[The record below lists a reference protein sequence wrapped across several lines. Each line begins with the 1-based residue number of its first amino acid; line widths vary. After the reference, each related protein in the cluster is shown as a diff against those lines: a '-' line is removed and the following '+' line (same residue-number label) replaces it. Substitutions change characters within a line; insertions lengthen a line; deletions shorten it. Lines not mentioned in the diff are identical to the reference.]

1 MNISTQLYKVYI
13 EQLPKRGQHILAHQT
28 TDQIVFYQ
36 AYKRN
41 IADFA
46 VENQYLGGPE
56 YGYNRMSWIKP
67 NFLWM
72 MYRCGWAEKENQ
84 ECVLALWINK
94 TDFEKIL
101 NEAVVSSFNKK
112 YHDSS
117 EVWKND
123 LNSKEVRLQW
133 DPDHD
138 PYGHKEERRAIQ
150 LGLKGQILEEF
161 GKRYI
166 KHIEDVTEFVAQQ
179 KYLLDDGRV
188 DELLVPVETIFK
200 PSDKSLY
207 DRIGIDD
214 LISQ

>member
-1 MNISTQLYKVYI
+1 M
-13 EQLPKRGQHILAHQT
+13 
-28 TDQIVFYQ
+28 
-36 AYKRN
+36 
-41 IADFA
+41 
-46 VENQYLGGPE
+46 
-56 YGYNRMSWIKP
+56 
-67 NFLWM
+67 
-72 MYRCGWAEKENQ
+72 
-84 ECVLALWINK
+84 
-94 TDFEKIL
+94 
-101 NEAVVSSFNKK
+101 
-112 YHDSS
+112 
-117 EVWKND
+117 
-123 LNSKEVRLQW
+123 NSKEVRLQW